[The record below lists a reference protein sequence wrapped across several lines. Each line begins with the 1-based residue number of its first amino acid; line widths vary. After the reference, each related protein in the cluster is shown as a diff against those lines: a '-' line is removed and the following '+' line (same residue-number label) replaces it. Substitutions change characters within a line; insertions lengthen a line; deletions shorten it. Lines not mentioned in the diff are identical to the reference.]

1 MLDHLKVNTCQHSV
15 VSITTP
21 SFNQI
26 NVDVLKK
33 KFYQINGLFCR
44 NTSKRLLG
52 IASPLLRGIR
62 LYNYIPR
69 LQADQVSG
77 VLSDDKHA
85 LTQPLTNRDEKPL
98 TAFIADITFIY

>member
-1 MLDHLKVNTCQHSV
+1 MKVNTCQHSV

-33 KFYQINGLFCR
+33 KNLPNQWFILQEH
-44 NTSKRLLG
+44 KRLLG

-98 TAFIADITFIY
+98 TAFIADITFNY